1 MNEIFTYSFYGLAAV
16 LLGLSFLKDKKKTF
30 LSLKKAWTMF
40 INVLPQF
47 IAILLL
53 VGLMLAVLS
62 PETIRRI
69 LGDTTGFV
77 GMLISSLVG
86 AITMV
91 PVMIAFPIVAQ
102 LLKSGAG
109 MIQIA
114 VFISTLTTV
123 GMVTIPMEVKY
134 LGKKVAILRNILAF
148 LLSFVVAYLMGVLL
162 A

>member
-69 LGDTTGFV
+69 LGDKTGFV